1 MGTVFE
7 AKKGD
12 SAMPATLRAALLL
25 LFLTVFS
32 DLVFA
37 ASQFL
42 PAARYSLRNKSIFV
56 AVGDFNGD
64 GILDLAT
71 CGENPL
77 GGSAYSILLGNGDG
91 TFQRA
96 HTYSDGGAYGIAV
109 ADLNGDGK
117 LDLVMDGPGPVVVAL
132 GNGDGT
138 FQKSISYPAAMSSY
152 GLAVG
157 DFNGDGKVDVVITDQ
172 YRQGV
177 DLLLGN
183 GDGTLGPPIFSGPL
197 GSFPSDVIVADF
209 NRDHKLDIATSNIGD
224 DTIAVALGNG
234 DGTFQPATK
243 YTLNGMPSSLVSADF
258 NRDGKLD
265 LVTAIGNSIVFL
277 PGNGDGTFGSTTQSA
292 FNASLPYVAGVGD
305 FNHDGYLDVAV
316 ADRQAQDL
324 ELALGLGDGSF
335 LDGGSYAL
343 GGNHPLNGTVADFN
357 HDGWPD
363 VAVPDFAT
371 RNLSVLINKGRT
383 TD

>member
-109 ADLNGDGK
+109 A
-117 LDLVMDGPGPVVVAL
+117 
-132 GNGDGT
+132 
-138 FQKSISYPAAMSSY
+138 
-152 GLAVG
+152 

-324 ELALGLGDGSF
+324 ELAFGLGDGSF

-363 VAVPDFAT
+363 VAIPDFAT